1 MKNDKKYDFIC
12 DLLFCLMP
20 IFLAINSAYV
30 VNYKPKVGS
39 YHIYLCTIFGILL
52 VLFSVWAIVNC
63 VIILRK
69 KERKNPVI
77 ILLILTILLSILG
90 TTSTFPYFEDCFEG
104 SKTITTNSYLVV
116 NDKLYFLDENN
127 NEVSLAIPTEKA
139 KEFRSNENYEYD
151 SVNNLLKYYNPIT
164 VTYYPNSGTIVEL
177 SLRQH
182 RIYRYQA
189 NRI

>member
-12 DLLFCLMP
+12 NLLLCLMS
-20 IFLAINSAYV
+20 IFIAINSAYV

-39 YHIYLCTIFGILL
+39 HHVYLCTIFGILL
-52 VLFSVWAIVNC
+52 VLFSAWAIVNC

-116 NDKLYFLDENN
+116 IDKLYFLDENN
-127 NEVSLAIPTEKA
+127 NEVSLTIPTEKA

-151 SVNNLLKYYNPIT
+151 PVNNLLKYYNSIT
-164 VTYYPNSGTIVEL
+164 VIYYPNSGTIVDL
-177 SLRQH
+177 SL
-182 RIYRYQA
+182 
-189 NRI
+189 N

>member
-52 VLFSVWAIVNC
+52 VLFSVWEIVNC

-69 KERKNPVI
+69 KKRKNPVI
-77 ILLILTILLSILG
+77 ILLILTILLPILG
-90 TTSTFPYFEDCFEG
+90 TTSTFPYCKDFFEG
-104 SKTITTNSYLVV
+104 SKTITTDSYLVV

-127 NEVSLAIPTEKA
+127 NEVSLTIPTEKA

-151 SVNNLLKYYNPIT
+151 SVNNLLKYYDPIT

-177 SLRQH
+177 SL
-182 RIYRYQA
+182 
-189 NRI
+189 N

>member
-12 DLLFCLMP
+12 NLLLCLMS

-30 VNYKPKVGS
+30 VNFKPKVGS

-69 KERKNPVI
+69 KEKNPVI

-90 TTSTFPYFEDCFEG
+90 TTSTFPYFEDCFVG
-104 SKTITTNSYLVV
+104 SKMITTNSYLVV

-127 NEVSLAIPTEKA
+127 NEVSLTIPTKKA

-151 SVNNLLKYYNPIT
+151 FVNNLFKYYNPIT

-177 SLRQH
+177 SL
-182 RIYRYQA
+182 
-189 NRI
+189 N